1 VRCGAVR
8 CGAVRCGAV
17 HAEYTKQRQQRPYS
31 QRKGLIYC
39 ESLSFHFS
47 VSLCLIVCCIWFWI
61 WICMDTCWPGF
72 LKARQAGASCTNNCF
87 CLSFIQTFHVAIE
100 LNTFAQSPP
109 CRSCTALPDA
119 NLRCFVFLFH
129 FFCFCFLF
137 SVFSGSL
144 QCALSMSISVAL
156 PCKRLT
162 GHDRY
167 IVRIPLDMPCHVM
180 RVFALPF
187 GRFICSFR
195 FLSDATIIYCSCY
208 CLFHLQFSSVPS
220 EGLCQSGLVVCSS
233 MLCSALLFCASW
245 DSAFPVLLECSL
257 SLVSTP

>member
-1 VRCGAVR
+1 MQSLGSSHALAAGHHLVTTEQNRTEQNRSDCVTVCPVYWNCASASARVCEYARCGAVRCGAVRCGAVR

-119 NLRCFVFLFH
+119 NLRCFFFSFISFVFV
-129 FFCFCFLF
+129 FCFLF
-137 SVFSGSL
+137 SRAH
-144 QCALSMSISVAL
+144 CNALCPCPFRL
-156 PCKRLT
+156 PCL
-162 GHDRY
+162 
-167 IVRIPLDMPCHVM
+167 
-180 RVFALPF
+180 A
-187 GRFICSFR
+187 
-195 FLSDATIIYCSCY
+195 SD
-208 CLFHLQFSSVPS
+208 
-220 EGLCQSGLVVCSS
+220 
-233 MLCSALLFCASW
+233 
-245 DSAFPVLLECSL
+245 
-257 SLVSTP
+257 